1 VARAALY
8 NYCVQGFQVKN
19 VDAIRS
25 SRIVAVINTSQLR
38 VKAFQ
43 IIFSEDGSFFINF
56 PYFRHRIGL
65 LCASALPADGSDKL
79 I

>member
-1 VARAALY
+1 VR
-8 NYCVQGFQVKN
+8 GFQVKN

-43 IIFSEDGSFFINF
+43 IIFSEDGSFFLTFLIF
-56 PYFRHRIGL
+56 GTASGFFVHQPYQL
-65 LCASALPADGSDKL
+65 VGSDKL